1 MPGREYDG
9 MGETRTA
16 YQRRAAALQAAYY
29 VPTGIWPL
37 VPYIGMRTFEW
48 ITGPKVDRWLVQTV
62 GAIVGVIGV
71 VIGRARAHDRIT
83 PEIEILAVGSALSLA
98 TVDVVFV
105 ARRRIS
111 PIYLADAALNL
122 IIVGLWL
129 TGRRS
134 RS

>member
-1 MPGREYDG
+1 MADA
-9 MGETRTA
+9 RTT
-16 YQRRAAALQAAYY
+16 YQRRAAALQTAYY
-29 VPTGIWPL
+29 VPTAILPL
-37 VPYIGMRTFEW
+37 IPYVGMRLFEW
-48 ITGPKVDRWLVQTV
+48 FTGPKVDRWLVKTV
-62 GAIVGVIGV
+62 AALVGVIGI
-71 VIGRARAHDRIT
+71 VIGRARSHERIT

-111 PIYLADAALNL
+111 PIYLGDAAMNL

-129 TGRRS
+129 AGRRS